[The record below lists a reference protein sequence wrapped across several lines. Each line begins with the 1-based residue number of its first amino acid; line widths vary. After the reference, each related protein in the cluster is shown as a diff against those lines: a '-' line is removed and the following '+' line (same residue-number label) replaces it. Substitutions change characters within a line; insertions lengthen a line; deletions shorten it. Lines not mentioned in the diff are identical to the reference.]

1 MMIEDSTRAGA
12 RRQLT
17 PPSSLTSTASPA
29 PTITPRPLTVK
40 AMPGPGRSKPPGVR
54 ESSPLRRRP
63 GDTPSVASIFTSKS
77 SLFIG
82 HT

>member
-17 PPSSLTSTASPA
+17 PPSLTSTTSPA

-40 AMPGPGRSKPPGVR
+40 AMPGPGRSKPTGVR

-63 GDTPSVASIFTSKS
+63 GYPPSVASIFTSKS